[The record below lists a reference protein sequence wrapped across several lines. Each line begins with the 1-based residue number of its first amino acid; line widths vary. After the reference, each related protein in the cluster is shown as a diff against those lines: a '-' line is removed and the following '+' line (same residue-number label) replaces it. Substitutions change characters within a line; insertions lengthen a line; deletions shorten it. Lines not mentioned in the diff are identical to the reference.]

1 MSTFLQG
8 LTGSCHGM
16 SCPNIDNDNS
26 SDRSSL
32 YNFDFSAFLFC
43 ISTLLPIKPS
53 SRPFVNLHFNALYC
67 TTLLAMHY
75 IGCSRVKL
83 PTMNITESH
92 IFLLLYCVIN
102 SAVMVVLV
110 VVANIFLLL
119 ILLLIVINSGGVGGG
134 VG

>member
-1 MSTFLQG
+1 MSTFLQEF
-8 LTGSCHGM
+8 TGSCHGM

-32 YNFDFSAFLFC
+32 YSFDFSAFLFC

-92 IFLLLYCVIN
+92 IFLLLYCCVIN

-110 VVANIFLLL
+110 VVADIFLLL
-119 ILLLIVINSGGVGGG
+119 ILLLIVINSGGVGGCG
-134 VG
+134 

>member
-1 MSTFLQG
+1 MSTFLQEF
-8 LTGSCHGM
+8 TGSCHGM
-16 SCPNIDNDNS
+16 SCPSFDNDNS

-32 YNFDFSAFLFC
+32 YSFDFSAFLFC

-92 IFLLLYCVIN
+92 IFLLLYCCVIN

-134 VG
+134 G